1 MPSIPNKRDDSQECH
16 DGKSVEAALK
26 SETDA
31 HRDRP
36 PMRREKL
43 RCKVRAIGEE
53 GRSRHLRRQDLPGI
67 GACDGALR
75 P

>member
-16 DGKSVEAALK
+16 DGESVEAALK

-36 PMRREKL
+36 PMRTGKPRY
-43 RCKVRAIGEE
+43 KVRAINEE
-53 GRSRHLRRQDLPGI
+53 GRSRRRRRQDQRNI
-67 GACDGALR
+67 GAYDETWR

>member
-16 DGKSVEAALK
+16 DGESVETALK
-26 SETDA
+26 SETNA

-36 PMRREKL
+36 PMRREKP

-53 GRSRHLRRQDLPGI
+53 GRSHRQHRRDLRDI
-67 GACDGALR
+67 GEYGGTWR